1 MDMRKRFHGWIVT
14 LLFSVFFL
22 PAMAQSSETCARSD
36 VPNAPV
42 ESAFIDSAIAALS
55 SSYDNEYARRNALFT
70 QLQGAPEN
78 PSSAEQALVDRM
90 YILLAASW
98 MKEQQ
103 TDKARELLHVIGV
116 DSPAAVTAALLLAES
131 WRMDGEPDKAV
142 QWFLRIAAQYPQNLD
157 ALKGLLAAA
166 HTLADSEQPQLALTL
181 YGRIEE
187 QAGDAAELIS
197 DFSASNPNSIAA
209 VLDKDNP
216 LTDSLREQA
225 SQRLYRSTH
234 DTLFAAD
241 QVNQRS
247 QHIRLCLAAL
257 IYDYQQRITAAEHS
271 IANLDSTLAAM
282 DHAHQER
289 QARITSL
296 QSQIRDDERSDE
308 QLKLRRAVRALMN
321 LDLRE
326 QAQQQALVQNRER
339 LPLLVRRTRER
350 LAALLTFYQ
359 SAEQNSGEAVRD
371 MLRDTLQALSGDF
384 RDLAGEAAMSKAQL
398 QESLAAMPRC
408 LEVAC
413 QASSYRERAL

>member
-1 MDMRKRFHGWIVT
+1 MDMRKRFHGWIST

-22 PAMAQSSETCARSD
+22 PVMAQSSERCVQVNARK
-36 VPNAPV
+36 PPA
-42 ESAFIDSAIAALS
+42 ESAFVEGSIVTLS
-55 SSYDNEYARRNALFT
+55 RTHDTEHDRRNALFT
-70 QLQGAPEN
+70 QLNTRPQN
-78 PSSAEQALVDRM
+78 PSAVEQALIDRM
-90 YILLAASW
+90 YIQLAASW
-98 MKEQQ
+98 LSELQ
-103 TDKARELLHVIGV
+103 TDKARELLRSIGV
-116 DSPAAVTAALLLAES
+116 ESPSAVTAALLLAES
-131 WRMDGEPDKAV
+131 WRQDGEPDKAV

-166 HTLADSEQPQLALTL
+166 HAFADGEQPQLALTL
-181 YGRIEE
+181 YGRIEQ
-187 QAGDAAELIS
+187 QAGNAAELIS

-296 QSQIRDDERSDE
+296 QSRIRADEHSGE

-326 QAQQQALVQNRER
+326 QAQQHALVQNRGR
-339 LPLLVRRTRER
+339 LPVLVRRTRER
-350 LAALLTFYQ
+350 LTALLTFYQ
-359 SAEQNSGEAVRD
+359 NAEQNSGEAVTD
-371 MLRDTLQALSGDF
+371 MLRDTLQALSADF

-398 QESLAAMPRC
+398 QEPLAAMSRC
-408 LEVAC
+408 LKAAC
-413 QASSYRERAL
+413 EASSYSTL